1 MREVGRLGK
10 PFTGLVAGWHTSLSE
25 TRRSETVEEFNELQ
39 KFMIEVLYDEQY
51 TQEWSDLYWGW
62 FNYLALTRKM
72 AELKQA

>member
-1 MREVGRLGK
+1 
-10 PFTGLVAGWHTSLSE
+10 
-25 TRRSETVEEFNELQ
+25 VEEFNELQ